1 MPNVIQK
8 YPLEEYSRRG
18 QEIFER
24 KIAPLVTNEPRLS
37 FVAIDIDS
45 EDFVVDADE
54 HRATNLL
61 RERHPEA
68 QIYMR
73 RVGTTYTHIIGG
85 RPRTPGRI
93 RRLEKRP

>member
-1 MPNVIQK
+1 MVGMIQK

-24 KIAPLVTNEPRLS
+24 KITPLVANEPLLH

-45 EDFVVDADE
+45 EDFVVDGDE

-61 RERHPEA
+61 RERHPDA
-68 QIYMR
+68 QIWMR
-73 RVGTTYTHIIGG
+73 RVGTTYTHRIGG

-93 RRLEKRP
+93 RRLEKLP